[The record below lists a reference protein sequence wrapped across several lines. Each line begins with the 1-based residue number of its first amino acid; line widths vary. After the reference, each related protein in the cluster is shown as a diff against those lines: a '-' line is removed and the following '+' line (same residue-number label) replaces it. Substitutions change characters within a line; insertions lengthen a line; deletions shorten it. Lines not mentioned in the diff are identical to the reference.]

1 MAEHFCAQR
10 KFGSGV
16 DENGNAVFTYRGYIC
31 TCNNGSGSVTQSP
44 VNRTIGKDYQS
55 LAPALLGM
63 NSPCTCNVSYCAL
76 DQTEALTGLNK
87 RTKYYYFFPPTYK
100 LEPGYRLLAQW
111 NVDTRRV
118 PDGHFLRLLLI
129 GYTDCKQFEVFGTGF
144 AVKNASIVDPVLP
157 VLTDREVEF
166 YNDDWRVY
174 IGTAP
179 GSQIGPFDL
188 IK

>member
-1 MAEHFCAQR
+1 MADHFCAQR

-16 DENGNAVFTYRGYIC
+16 NESGDPFYTYRGYIC

-44 VNRTIGKDYQS
+44 VNRTIAKDYPS
-55 LAPALLGM
+55 LAPVLLGM
-63 NSPCTCNVSYCAL
+63 NAPCSCNVSYCAL
-76 DQTEALTGLNK
+76 DQAETPTDLNK
-87 RTKYYYFFPPTYK
+87 LTKYRDIFPPRYG

-118 PDGHFLRLLLI
+118 PDGYFLRLLLI

-166 YNDDWRVY
+166 YNNDSRVF
-174 IGTAP
+174 IGTT
-179 GSQIGPFDL
+179 GSKIGPFDL
-188 IK
+188 L